1 LSANPAVASRR
12 SRNIVTSQERATSG
26 EIRMARQNIATLEAS
41 RQSRHL
47 LQPIPMIFQNPD
59 TTLNPSHTAGFSI
72 RGSLKKFGISKG
84 RAKINARMREILEM
98 VRLPADFAR
107 RKPNELSGGQKQRI
121 AIAQAFAAN
130 PSLIVADEPVSAL
143 DVSVHAA
150 VVTLLLACANLMR
163 PPLKTPAARV
173 PGADP

>member
-1 LSANPAVASRR
+1 
-12 SRNIVTSQERATSG
+12 
-26 EIRMARQNIATLEAS
+26 
-41 RQSRHL
+41 
-47 LQPIPMIFQNPD
+47 
-59 TTLNPSHTAGFSI
+59 
-72 RGSLKKFGISKG
+72 
-84 RAKINARMREILEM
+84 MREILEM

-130 PSLIVADEPVSAL
+130 PSLIVADERVSAL